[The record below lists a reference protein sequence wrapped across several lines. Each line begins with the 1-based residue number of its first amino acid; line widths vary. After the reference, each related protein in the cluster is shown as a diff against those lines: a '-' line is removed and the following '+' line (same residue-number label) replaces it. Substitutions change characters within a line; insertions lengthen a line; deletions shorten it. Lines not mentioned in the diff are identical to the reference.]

1 MGEETLEIV
10 EQFKQ
15 DHPEKFIEIEGE
27 SPSCRI
33 SEWCIDFRQQKWTTS
48 APKRSIVA
56 KSYQIEANKGFYE
69 DFIKQTKE
77 NQLIVKTKD
86 RLTIIDVGEDW

>member
-10 EQFKQ
+10 KQIKQ

-33 SEWCIDFRQQKWTTS
+33 SEWCIDFTQQKWTTS
-48 APKRSIVA
+48 APKRSTVA
-56 KSYQIEANKGFYE
+56 KSYQIEAYHEF
-69 DFIKQTKE
+69 
-77 NQLIVKTKD
+77 
-86 RLTIIDVGEDW
+86 